1 MKSTEYLYGK
11 SPSELP
17 PMDEGLI
24 ARINAAS
31 TLRDLLLGEPLE
43 TRDISPLNSVIKA
56 INHNTAILEGNI

>member
-31 TLRDLLLGEPLE
+31 TLRNLLLDEPLE
-43 TRDISPLNSVIKA
+43 PRDFSRLNSVINA

>member
-24 ARINAAS
+24 ARTKAAS
-31 TLRDLLLGEPLE
+31 TLLEQLLDEPLE
-43 TRDISPLNSVIKA
+43 TRDVPRMNAVIDA
-56 INHNTAILEGNI
+56 IAHNTALLEGNI

>member
-31 TLRDLLLGEPLE
+31 ALRDLLLDEPLE
-43 TRDISPLNSVIKA
+43 TRDFSRLNSVINA

>member
-31 TLRDLLLGEPLE
+31 TLRDLLLDEPLE
-43 TRDISPLNSVIKA
+43 TSDISRLNSVINA

>member
-24 ARINAAS
+24 ARINAAY
-31 TLRDLLLGEPLE
+31 TLRDLLLDEPLE
-43 TRDISPLNSVIKA
+43 TRDISRLNSVINA
-56 INHNTAILEGNI
+56 IKHNTAILEGNI

>member
-31 TLRDLLLGEPLE
+31 ILRDLLLDEPLE
-43 TRDISPLNSVIKA
+43 TRDISRLNSVINA
-56 INHNTAILEGNI
+56 INHNTALLEGNI